1 MAFSV
6 KGYGM
11 GHVIAQMKQQS
22 QPAIA
27 CVVNPLGT
35 VITLPSTSSS
45 DEAAE
50 LPIILDPEI
59 HENCDETLFRP
70 IVGLSRS
77 IVVTT
82 SSTPHPASAYENLP
96 TPPPEQLSDSES
108 FEPTIIHHIPCT
120 VEGKCA
126 PTGGEKVKNK
136 LKKRNKQLIKDVSE
150 RAETIVFISGKENDD
165 EILLP
170 PSTPIISYAS
180 IMKAEDPVL
189 DEEVKKKFKKKG
201 EIKVETESDEAYTEA
216 ENCGLRIGESCKQ
229 EVQKNIKLNKKNKN
243 KKSKA
248 QKPADEDFTEIIAI
262 ESEDIKEDEE
272 FLSLEPEKEPEEV
285 IPDRN
290 QEEEYNE
297 VEMDYLNDDPMYD
310 MMYRYFI
317 EAEEEGE
324 EIENSGHN
332 SGGASA
338 NSTES
343 DDSCKIKSVDVLEE
357 VEPLIPLIV
366 DNQANIQV
374 GQTKG
379 NKKKTRA
386 KKRR

>member
-70 IVGLSRS
+70 ICGLSRS

-82 SSTPHPASAYENLP
+82 SSTPHPVAAYENLP
-96 TPPPEQLSDSES
+96 TPPPEPLSDSES

-120 VEGKCA
+120 VEGKLA
-126 PTGGEKVKNK
+126 PTGDNKVKNK

-150 RAETIVFISGKENDD
+150 RAETIVFISGKDDDD
-165 EILLP
+165 EILP
-170 PSTPIISYAS
+170 PPPIISYAS

-189 DEEVKKKFKKKG
+189 DVEEVKKKLKKKG

-229 EVQKNIKLNKKNKN
+229 EVQKNLKLNKKNKN

-248 QKPADEDFTEIIAI
+248 SKIVDEDFTEIIAI

-272 FLSLEPEKEPEEV
+272 FLSLEPEKEDL
-285 IPDRN
+285 PDQKN
-290 QEEEYNE
+290 QEEYNE

-317 EAEEEGE
+317 EAEEGEEIE
-324 EIENSGHN
+324 EIENSGV
-332 SGGASA
+332 ASA